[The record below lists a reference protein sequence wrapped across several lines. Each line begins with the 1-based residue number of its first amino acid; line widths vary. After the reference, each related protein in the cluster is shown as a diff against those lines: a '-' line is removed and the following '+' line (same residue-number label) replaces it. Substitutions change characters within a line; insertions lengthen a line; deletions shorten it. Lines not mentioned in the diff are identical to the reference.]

1 MDQAGRAS
9 IGRLAALVGIE
20 PGYRDTAGEF
30 RPVSPEAR
38 AALLQV
44 LGYDVSA
51 PSAIADAVAALEAA
65 PWRERLPPIA
75 VLRPDPVPAVAP
87 TVAVVVPERALAG
100 KLAWR
105 IRLEDGGER
114 QGTVVLERLSVRARG
129 PGSGGKAPLRLALPL
144 PADLPHGYHRLE
156 VAFGDAAADT
166 PLVQAP
172 ANAFLPDWLAAD
184 ARAWGIGCPL
194 FSLWSAQSWGIGDF
208 SDLGR
213 LAGLAAARGASLVG
227 INPLHALL
235 PGPEAD
241 PNPYLPSSRRFL
253 NPLHIDV
260 IALAPDVTLG
270 ATLGATPGGAWPEAA
285 HGVEYPLVHRR
296 KHGALEAIF
305 RAGQWDDAGLAAFR
319 AAGGAALEHFALFNA
334 LAEHLAP
341 RPWRDWPVA
350 LRGPE
355 APGIMAARRELAHRI
370 DYHVWLQ
377 WIATRQLAGAAARG
391 AGLYCDLA
399 VGAHPD
405 GAEVWADPAEF
416 LRGARIGAPP
426 DAFAPAGQDWG
437 LPPPDPR
444 ALRAGG
450 YANFLAMVRATM
462 RHAAAL
468 RLDHVMG
475 LERLYVIPPGLSAR
489 DGAYLRYPHADL
501 LGLLALESQRHRCL
515 LVGEDLGTVPEGLR
529 ETLAATGILSCR
541 LLMFERWPNG
551 LFRRPGAYPRL
562 ALAAFATHDL
572 PTLRGWWEGHDLPG
586 DPAAMAERRRDRALL
601 LAALRDRGLAP
612 DGIDPDTGRPDEA
625 ALTALLC
632 AVHRFLAHTPATLL
646 LANLGDLLAETAQIN
661 HPDAAVAAGNWRH
674 RYRLPIEALAADPTL
689 RAVTAAIAA
698 GRASPADTEV

>member
-1 MDQAGRAS
+1 MDQDGRTP
-9 IGRLAALVGIE
+9 IGRLAALAGIE
-20 PGYRDTAGEF
+20 PGYRDTAGQF

-38 AALLQV
+38 AALLRV

-51 PSAIADAVAALEAA
+51 PSAIADAVAALEVA

-75 VLRPDPVPAVAP
+75 VLRPDPVPAVTP

-100 KLAWR
+100 PLAWW

-114 QGTVVLERLSVRARG
+114 QGTEALERLSVRARG
-129 PGSGGKAPLRLALPL
+129 PGRGGKARLRLALPL
-144 PADLPHGYHRLE
+144 PSDLPHGYHRLE

-166 PLVQAP
+166 LLVQAP
-172 ANAFLPDWLAAD
+172 ASAFLPDWLATD

-213 LAGLAAARGASLVG
+213 LAGLAAERGARLVG

-235 PGPEAD
+235 AGPEAD

-260 IALAPDVTLG
+260 TALASGAPLG
-270 ATLGATPGGAWPEAA
+270 ATSGGAWPDPAF
-285 HGVEYPLVHRR
+285 GVDYKLVHHR
-296 KHGALEAIF
+296 KHAALEAIF
-305 RAGQWDDAGLAAFR
+305 RAGQWDDAGVAAFR
-319 AAGGAALEHFALFNA
+319 AAGGAALERFALFNA
-334 LAEHLAP
+334 LAEHFAP

-377 WIATRQLAGAAARG
+377 WIAARQLAGAAARG
-391 AGLYCDLA
+391 AGLYRDLA

-405 GAEVWADPAEF
+405 GAEVWADPARF
-416 LRGARIGAPP
+416 LQGARFGAPP
-426 DAFAPAGQDWG
+426 DAFAPDGQDWG

-444 ALRAGG
+444 ELRAAG
-450 YANFLAMVRATM
+450 YAGFIATVRENM

-475 LERLYVIPPGLSAR
+475 LERLYVIPPGFSAR

-529 ETLAATGILSCR
+529 EILAATGILSYR
-541 LLMFERWPNG
+541 LLMFERWPNR

-562 ALAAFATHDL
+562 ALTAFATHDL
-572 PTLRGWWEGHDLPG
+572 PTLRGWWEGRDLPA

-601 LAALRDRGLAP
+601 LAALRDRGLALE
-612 DGIDPDTGRPDEA
+612 GIDPETRDP
-625 ALTALLC
+625 ALLTTLLC
-632 AVHRFLAHTPATLL
+632 AVQRFLARAPAALL

-661 HPDAAVAAGNWRH
+661 HPDPAVAAGNWRH
-674 RYRLPIEALAADPTL
+674 RYRLPIEALAVDPTL
-689 RAVTAAIAA
+689 RAIVVAIAA
-698 GRASPADTEV
+698 DRAGPADTEA